1 MKIAFVGAQG
11 TGKTTLVNKLKN
23 AMPWMHVYD
32 EVVRTLAKNPNVKIN
47 KEGDDYSQDLISLT
61 HLRNAQEAHYAHKYS
76 LFDRCIIDSHAY
88 AMQCMQ
94 DGFVSSESVNYSSR
108 IMNAI
113 FHTFPV
119 DLVIYIPPYKEFL
132 KEDGVRDTDA
142 EYQEKIAIHMK
153 NTIHVIKN
161 GHPDLDVVEL
171 ETIGIDER
179 VQEITDYLEEKG
191 LIEMGSKDIEPSAI
205 TIG

>member
-11 TGKTTLVNKLKN
+11 TGKTTLVNKLKL

-32 EVVRTLAKNPNVKIN
+32 EVVRTLATNPNVKIN
-47 KEGDDYSQDLISLT
+47 KEGDDYSQDLITLT
-61 HLRNAQEAHYAHKYS
+61 HLRNAQEASYAHKYS

-94 DGFVSSESVNYSSR
+94 DGFVSSVSVNYSSR

-113 FHTFPV
+113 FNTFPF
-119 DLVIYIPPYKEFL
+119 DLIIYIPPYKEFL
-132 KEDGVRDTDA
+132 KEDGVRDTDS
-142 EYQEKIAIHMK
+142 EYQEKISIHMK
-153 NTIHVIKN
+153 NTIHVLKN
-161 GHPDLDVVEL
+161 SHPDLNVVEL

-179 VQEITDYLEEKG
+179 IKEIKDYLEETGK
-191 LIEMGSKDIEPSAI
+191 IDIETKEMKPAFI
-205 TIG
+205 K

>member
-11 TGKTTLVNKLKN
+11 TGKTTLVNKLKI

-61 HLRNAQEAHYAHKYS
+61 HLRNAQEAKYAHKYS

-88 AMQCMQ
+88 ALQCMK
-94 DGFVSSESVNYSSR
+94 DGFVSTNSVNYSSR
-108 IMNAI
+108 IMNTI
-113 FHTFPV
+113 LKTFPY
-119 DLVIYIPPYKEFL
+119 DLIIYIPPFEEFL
-132 KEDGVRDTDA
+132 KEDGVRDTDV
-142 EYQEKIAIHMK
+142 EYQEKIANHMKSVIHMLK
-153 NTIHVIKN
+153 NS
-161 GHPDLDVVEL
+161 HPDLEVAEL

-179 VQEITDYLEEKG
+179 VQEIKDYLESTGK
-191 LIEMGSKDIEPSAI
+191 IELETKTVFPEE
-205 TIG
+205 IGK